1 VKSNNIILDKSYQ
14 FALRV
19 VKLYGHLRI
28 KKVERELAVQLLK
41 GGTSIG
47 ANAEEAIGASSK
59 RDFIHKLEIAYRE
72 SRETRYWLRLFRDS
86 NMLEEKISNSFIK
99 DCEEI
104 IKILTAILKSSKI

>member
-1 VKSNNIILDKSYQ
+1 MKSNNIILDKTYQ

-41 GGTSIG
+41 SGTS
-47 ANAEEAIGASSK
+47 IGASSK
-59 RDFIHKLEIAYRE
+59 RDFIHKLEIAYGE

-86 NMLEEKISNSFIK
+86 NLLEEKISNSFIK

-104 IKILTAILKSSKI
+104 IKILTAILKSSKNKGIINY